1 MREQGDSSMSTLD
14 LQLSL
19 SDDVLVYLKREA
31 SKRQISLDVIISEV
45 LADYFNSPTKQEILD
60 DLKLLSWQTC
70 YQHRSDDP
78 FSPNVSNIYN
88 GV

>member
-45 LADYFNSPTKQEILD
+45 LAGYFNSPTKQEILD
-60 DLKLLSWQTC
+60 DLKLGMQQALTG
-70 YQHRSDDP
+70 RSRSAHDVLDMLNP
-78 FSPNVSNIYN
+78 V
-88 GV
+88 